1 MPVAAQGR
9 EERELENRLVRDGKS
24 GKGDAFRVQLD
35 SCCLG
40 DSFISSENMNLA
52 VFLVRI

>member
-9 EERELENRLVRDGKS
+9 EERELNRLVRDGKS
-24 GKGDAFRVQLD
+24 GKGDAFRFQLD
-35 SCCLG
+35 NCCLG